1 MLLLVSFLSL
11 SIIVSAVRFIDID
24 ATLSSVSIGSPITI
38 KWGNSTGR
46 VDAILATANAS
57 SVPDTSNTEEVDN
70 IFGMR
75 LSPIYRIGIQ
85 IDHGFAGDVLDFNYT
100 WTPSPILRP
109 GFYVIKIK
117 DNYPSW
123 VFSPRFELHN
133 SSSTSKPNSKASH
146 KGLSTGGKAGIGVG
160 VALSSLILGA
170 LVFWLGRRS
179 TGRKNLVETNQ
190 TTDKQIDTGMVVE
203 KRELDDT
210 APARTELE
218 GRPLTVGT

>member
-1 MLLLVSFLSL
+1 MILLVSILSL
-11 SIIVSAVRFIDID
+11 SFIVSAVRFIDID
-24 ATLSSVSIGSPITI
+24 ATLSNVSIGSPITI

-70 IFGMR
+70 IFGRR
-75 LSPIYRIGIQ
+75 LSLIYRIGIQ
-85 IDHGFAGDVLDFNYT
+85 IDDDFPGDVLDFNYI
-100 WTPSPILRP
+100 WTPSSILRP

-133 SSSTSKPNSKASH
+133 SSSTANSDSKVSH
-146 KGLSTGGKAGIGVG
+146 KGLSAGAKAGIGVG
-160 VALSSLILGA
+160 VAVGSLILGA

-179 TGRKNLVETNQ
+179 MGRKSLVETPQ
-190 TTDKQIDTGMVVE
+190 TTEKQIDTGIVVE
-203 KRELDDT
+203 KRELDGT